1 MGKTGKMQALKA
13 TKARKLKA
21 LEAEYAQKF
30 TEKEAEWNM
39 QKYWTDL
46 NKMSSK
52 TVSESVA
59 APQVDEIETESRRRL
74 TGSEVAASAPHRRLV
89 VLEKLLEDIKS
100 ANRNRDH

>member
-59 APQVDEIETESRRRL
+59 VPQVAENDSRRRL
-74 TGSEVAASAPHRRLV
+74 TGSEIAASAPHRRLV